1 MARITRA
8 RARVANAIRHHP
20 DDPEAIAAARS
31 DLRGAVAEDRIR
43 KIVDGWPPLSAETRA
58 ALAVI
63 ILSGG
68 DHAAT

>member
-20 DDPEAIAAARS
+20 DDHEAIAAARS

-58 ALAVI
+58 ELAVI
-63 ILSGG
+63 ILGG